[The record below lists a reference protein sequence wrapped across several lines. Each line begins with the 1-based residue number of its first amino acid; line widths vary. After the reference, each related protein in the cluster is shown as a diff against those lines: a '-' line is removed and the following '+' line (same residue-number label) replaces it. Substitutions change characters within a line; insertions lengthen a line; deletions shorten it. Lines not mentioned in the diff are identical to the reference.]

1 MRNALAAA
9 SAVVLLTLAGCAS
22 SQSASGLGSASAN
35 IIEPELEIRQLS
47 HVPIAAR
54 HATGATPVKYEF
66 RVANRSAEWIKLV
79 RVDVQSVGLGAYRVD
94 STSRPVGKRIEP
106 DEFQTFEFWIP
117 AVVEMETVVGA
128 NGPVTLR
135 AVAHF
140 DSAVGQFEKVYVRQV
155 NAMPGRDSVQ

>member
-1 MRNALAAA
+1 MRNALAA
-9 SAVVLLTLAGCAS
+9 SFVVLIALAGCATS
-22 SQSASGLGSASAN
+22 KSTSGLGRATAN

-54 HATGATPVKYEF
+54 HSTGGIPVKYEF
-66 RVANRSAEWIKLV
+66 RIANRSAEWIKVV
-79 RVDVQSVGLGAYRVD
+79 RVDVQSIGLGAYRVD
-94 STSRPVGKRIEP
+94 QTSRPVDRRIEP
-106 DEFQTFEFWIP
+106 EEFQTFEFWIP
-117 AVVEMETVVGA
+117 AVVDTETVVGA